1 MTIDT
6 EIRHVT
12 KVGSNLFQEL
22 GFSADSHGQ
31 LASTTPT
38 YVSAT
43 HPSIAAVSAN
53 PNTTAKRGK
62 TAKISPT
69 L

>member
-38 YVSAT
+38 
-43 HPSIAAVSAN
+43 
-53 PNTTAKRGK
+53 
-62 TAKISPT
+62 
-69 L
+69 

>member
-1 MTIDT
+1 VTSKREKDIAEARYRAVVNTRKVKKMTIDT

-22 GFSADSHGQ
+22 GFSADSRGQ

-38 YVSAT
+38 
-43 HPSIAAVSAN
+43 
-53 PNTTAKRGK
+53 
-62 TAKISPT
+62 
-69 L
+69 